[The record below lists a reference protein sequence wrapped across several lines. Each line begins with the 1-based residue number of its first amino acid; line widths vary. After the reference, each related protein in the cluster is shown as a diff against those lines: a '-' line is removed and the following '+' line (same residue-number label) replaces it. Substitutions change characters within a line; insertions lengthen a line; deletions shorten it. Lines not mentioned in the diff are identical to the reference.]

1 VIAVLGPGAVGAN
14 LAARLSAS
22 GHDVVCVARPRTAE
36 GIRRDGITLTAPDRS
51 IVAHPRAADELSES
65 TELLLV
71 TVKAQHLRLA
81 LSRVGHAALADG
93 VVMPLLNGLE
103 HPAALRALLGRP
115 VAPGSV
121 SRFSGELETEG
132 KVVQR
137 SPSMLVT
144 VARGDAARAALEKA
158 VEALRGAGIEVEVG
172 ADERDVLWGKAAR
185 LGALAAATAASGMTV
200 GELRDDP
207 EWRALLEA
215 GIAEG
220 CAVAEADGVPQQPA
234 DHWAI
239 IVEMPFDAST
249 STAADVAA
257 GRPSELDAITG
268 SVVRAGRRCGVPTPV
283 LSDLVERC
291 RQP

>member
-1 VIAVLGPGAVGAN
+1 MIAVLGPGAVGAN

-22 GHDVVCVARPRTAE
+22 GHDVVCVARPGTVE

-51 IVAHPRAADELSES
+51 IVAHPRAAEELSEP
-65 TELLLV
+65 TELLFV
-71 TVKAQHLRLA
+71 TVKAQHL
-81 LSRVGHAALADG
+81 SVALARVTHPALAHG

-121 SRFSGELETEG
+121 SRFSGELEAEG
-132 KVVQR
+132 NVVQR
-137 SPSMLVT
+137 SPGMVVT
-144 VARGDAARAALEKA
+144 VARGDAAPRALEKA
-158 VEALRGAGIEVEVG
+158 VEALRGAGLEVEVR
-172 ADERDVLWGKAAR
+172 ADEREVLWGKAAR
-185 LGALAAATAASGMTV
+185 LAALAAATAASGMTV

-220 CAVAEADGVPQQPA
+220 CAVAAADGIAQQPA
-234 DHWAI
+234 EHWAI
-239 IVEMPFDAST
+239 IDEMPYDAST
-249 STAADVAA
+249 STAADVAG

-268 SVVRAGRRCGVPTPV
+268 SVVRAGVRCGVPTPV
-283 LSDLVERC
+283 LEDLLGRC
-291 RQP
+291 RRP

>member
-22 GHDVVCVARPRTAE
+22 GHDVVCVARPATAE

-51 IVAHPRAADELSES
+51 IVAHPRASEELSEP
-65 TELLLV
+65 TDLLLV
-71 TVKAQHLRLA
+71 TVKAQHLGVALA
-81 LSRVGHAALADG
+81 RVGHDALADG

-103 HPAALRALLGRP
+103 HPTALRALLGRP

-121 SRFSGELETEG
+121 SRFSGELDAEG

-137 SPSMLVT
+137 SPSMVVT
-144 VARGDAARAALEKA
+144 VARGDAAQGALEKA
-158 VEALRGAGIEVEVG
+158 VEALGRAGVEVG
-172 ADERDVLWGKAAR
+172 VRADEREVLWEKAAR

-207 EWRALLEA
+207 EWRARLEA

-220 CAVAEADGVPQQPA
+220 CAVAEADGIAQQPA
-234 DHWAI
+234 DHWI
-239 IVEMPFDAST
+239 IIDEMPYDAST

-268 SVVRAGRRCGVPTPV
+268 SVVRAGVRLRVPTPV
-283 LSDLVERC
+283 LDDLLARC